1 MARKVYLHVGL
12 HKTATR
18 FLQRAVFR
26 QLDPQQFEYNP
37 EPLMTLLN
45 QCLRHRDDA
54 QARQALEAEVARLMQ
69 DESRGLLISKA
80 GISGDMYDQ
89 HSGFE
94 ENLEIVRKLFPGAHV
109 LFFIR
114 DQADWLLSAYRQSIQ
129 KGAFGPIE
137 VFLNFYDGEFR
148 RKQAP
153 RMGGMRNV
161 DALGLRFLTMYR
173 GYVEAFGEQNVFLFR
188 YEDMREDRQ
197 GFMARLA
204 RSLDIPSVPVS
215 RPDQR
220 RNRSYSALAI
230 QLFCGSFTAP
240 ARPPK
245 PGDKASARLP
255 WYSPRRTGRRLRR
268 LLIKH
273 LFDRFI
279 YKDWDLLARGGMRQ
293 TLEAHYRAENEELKR
308 VSRLN

>member
-1 MARKVYLHVGL
+1 MPRKVYLHVGL

-26 QLDPQQFEYNP
+26 QLDPAQFEYNP

-45 QCLRHRDDA
+45 RRLRDPQDA
-54 QARQALEAEVARLMQ
+54 QAREALEAEVARAMR
-69 DESRGLLISKA
+69 DDSRRLLISKA

-94 ENLEIVRKLFPGAHV
+94 ANLQIVRELFPQARV

-137 VFLNFYDGEFR
+137 VFLNYYGGEFR

-173 GYVEAFGEQNVFLFR
+173 GYVEAFGDRNVFLFR
-188 YEDMREDRQ
+188 YEDMREDRP

-204 RSLDIPSVPVS
+204 RALEIPAVPVS
-215 RPDQR
+215 KPDKR

-230 QLFCGSFTAP
+230 QLFCGSFRAP
-240 ARPPK
+240 STPPP

-255 WYSPRRTGRRLRR
+255 VYSPRRLGRRLRR
-268 LLIKH
+268 LVIKH
-273 LFDRFI
+273 VFDPI
-279 YKDWDLLARGGMRQ
+279 VYKDWDLLERGGMREK
-293 TLEAHYRAENEELKR
+293 LENHYRAENEELKQAAKR
-308 VSRLN
+308 N